1 MTIVIII
8 KKFLDLRI
16 KMNEHHVLKI
26 SINKNIYKKIRIHL
40 HKLYNLIK
48 TDRHQELKLFNFKS
62 SHRNQKVFIVV
73 SM

>member
-40 HKLYNLIK
+40 NKLYYLIK

-62 SHRNQKVFIVV
+62 SHRNQKVLIVV